1 MWSIEKPDMVQSV
14 LPAFAIKGENIV
26 AEPFGS
32 GLINS
37 TWRIFNGQNEYIL
50 QRINETV
57 FRHPFYI
64 AENVRKIADHLR
76 NYHPEYLFVVP
87 IKTLT
92 GQELA
97 HLEGNGYYRLVP
109 FVKGSQTKDVVETA
123 SEAFEAAN
131 QFGKFTSL
139 LSDMDASELNI
150 TIPDF
155 HNLNLR
161 YEQFEDSLKKGNLL
175 RIREAAPVIQYI
187 KEQQS
192 IVTEFNA
199 IQKNPAFRIRVMH
212 HDTKINNVLLDKNNK
227 GLCVIDLDTVM
238 PGYFISDVGDMMRT
252 YLSPASEEETDL
264 SGIEIREDIFEAIV
278 CGYLKEMKTVLT
290 SEEKRA
296 FVYSGKFMIYMQAI
310 RFLTDHFNNDIYY
323 GAKYQGHNYY
333 RAINQVDL
341 LKKLIAKEDQLQE
354 ILNKNI

>member
-1 MWSIEKPDMVQSV
+1 
-14 LPAFAIKGENIV
+14 
-26 AEPFGS
+26 
-32 GLINS
+32 
-37 TWRIFNGQNEYIL
+37 
-50 QRINETV
+50 
-57 FRHPFYI
+57 
-64 AENVRKIADHLR
+64 
-76 NYHPEYLFVVP
+76 
-87 IKTLT
+87 
-92 GQELA
+92 
-97 HLEGNGYYRLVP
+97 
-109 FVKGSQTKDVVETA
+109 
-123 SEAFEAAN
+123 
-131 QFGKFTSL
+131 
-139 LSDMDASELNI
+139 
-150 TIPDF
+150 
-155 HNLNLR
+155 LR
-161 YEQFEDSLKKGNLL
+161 YEQFEDSLKKGNPL
-175 RIREAAPVIQYI
+175 RIKEAEPVIQYI
-187 KEQQS
+187 IEQRG
-192 IVTEFNA
+192 IVAEFDA

-278 CGYLKEMKTVLT
+278 CGYLKEMKNVLT

-296 FVYSGKFMIYMQAI
+296 FVYAGKFMIYMQAI

-341 LKKLIAKEDQLQE
+341 LKKLVAKEDQLQE